1 MTSETSDSG
10 SLPTPTTTAERIA
23 LVDHVLGLPFPQGD
37 EAEDS
42 GVRSSGPGHH
52 LLILR
57 ASEDF
62 WDGREEEAVEPAEEE
77 IEAEFSAVATT
88 LTDRWGEPETIDLWP
103 WLAGD
108 DESEMASAAPEPL
121 GQLCNLAG
129 SMQVWHIP
137 DTTRWLG
144 LTVGQADPE
153 FPIWLLAAVGE
164 NEVLVTGALE
174 SGALESGVL
183 GAEESGGG
191 DGSGL

>member
-1 MTSETSDSG
+1 MTSETPDSG

-23 LVDHVLGLPFPQGD
+23 LVDRVLGLPFPQGD

-62 WDGREEEAVEPAEEE
+62 WDARAEEVVEPAEEE
-77 IEAEFSAVATT
+77 IEAEFSAVATA
-88 LTDRWGEPETIDLWP
+88 LTERWGEPETIDLWP
-103 WLAGD
+103 WLAAED
-108 DESEMASAAPEPL
+108 SSETAAPAPEPL

-129 SMQVWHIP
+129 SMQVWRIP
-137 DTTRWLG
+137 GTGRWLG

-164 NEVLVTGALE
+164 NEVL
-174 SGALESGVL
+174 
-183 GAEESGGG
+183 GGS
-191 DGSGL
+191 DLSPSASE